1 MNIGRKAQ
9 MAWAAFVMANIWLGF
24 GQLDAGIYLALVTL
38 IFGLYAGA
46 NVVGKRKDT

>member
-9 MAWAAFVMANIWLGF
+9 MAWASFVMTNIHFSLSA
-24 GQLDAGIYLALVTL
+24 LDQGAYITLTTL

-46 NVVGKRKDT
+46 NVIGKSK